1 MTETFTE
8 GMYGPST
15 APTTDNMEALKT
27 SQDYPSS
34 LKPSKHNFCD
44 QQVRFLETHKLS
56 SSTKQLS
63 ERQ

>member
-1 MTETFTE
+1 MTETFIE
-8 GMYGPST
+8 RMYGPST
-15 APTTDNMEALKT
+15 APTTDNKEALKT

-34 LKPSKHNFCD
+34 LKPCKQIFCD

-56 SSTKQLS
+56 SSSKQLT